1 MRRHVIV
8 IALAAF
14 LAALSTAAF
23 CQKHNEAGPGRG
35 PGMHGPAGMER
46 PEKGLEP
53 EIRRRHEQ
61 LEMKKRET
69 ELQFHREMRKLE
81 LEKKRIELGHKRQ
94 AFKYKADKHRKKGG
108 ALFLFVCFIIHIL
121 LTVWVYQ
128 DIRKRNSGSGIWIA
142 ITLLSGFFG
151 ALLYAIVRLGD
162 MRQQKS

>member
-1 MRRHVIV
+1 MKRCVLIIV
-8 IALAAF
+8 LAVMTI
-14 LAALSTAAF
+14 STAAF
-23 CQKHNEAGPGRG
+23 SQMDKRQ
-35 PGMHGPAGMER
+35 
-46 PEKGLEP
+46 PEKGMEL
-53 EIRRRHEQ
+53 EIRRRHAQ
-61 LEMKKRET
+61 LEMKEHESKS
-69 ELQFHREMRKLE
+69 QFRREMQKLE
-81 LEKKRIELGHKRQ
+81 LEKKKIELGRKRQ

-142 ITLLSGFFG
+142 VTLLSGFFG

>member
-1 MRRHVIV
+1 MKRHVLV
-8 IALAAF
+8 VALAAS

-23 CQKHNEAGPGRG
+23 CQERNEAG
-35 PGMHGPAGMER
+35 
-46 PEKGLEP
+46 P
-53 EIRRRHEQ
+53 EIRRRHAQ
-61 LEMKKRET
+61 LEMKEHESKS
-69 ELQFHREMRKLE
+69 QFRREMQKLE
-81 LEKKRIELGHKRQ
+81 LEKKRIELGRKQQ
-94 AFKYKADKHRKKGG
+94 AFKHKADKHRKKGG

-142 ITLLSGFFG
+142 VTLLSGFFG